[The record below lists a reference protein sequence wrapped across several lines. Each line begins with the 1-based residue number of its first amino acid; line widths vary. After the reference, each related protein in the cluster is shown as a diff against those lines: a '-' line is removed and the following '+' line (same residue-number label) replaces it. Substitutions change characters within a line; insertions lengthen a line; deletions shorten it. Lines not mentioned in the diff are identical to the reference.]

1 MRLTVVGGGPAGYV
15 SALTARRL
23 GADVFLIEKEDL
35 GGTCLNKGCIPTK
48 TLIHSLEI
56 LNKFKNQ
63 KYNQENTQLEI
74 AIDLP
79 TLMQRK
85 DNVVETQKRAL
96 ATLLKQSGV
105 KIIKSDTTL
114 ITPKT
119 LFLKDTSEKI
129 ETQRLIIATGSRPAE
144 LPMLKFDGEKILS
157 SDDLWNLRT
166 IPESIAIIGAGAIGC
181 EFAWI
186 FHLLGSKVYILEL
199 MPRALPMEDEEISK
213 AVERLFKKKKIEFY
227 SEVKITDLKH
237 VDNSV
242 ELSLSN
248 GKTVHT
254 DIVLVSVGR
263 AYNTEFLIDSEI
275 KLGTKKEIIVNEKM
289 QSSVEDIFAAGD
301 INGKFL
307 LAHVAYRE
315 GEIAA
320 KNALGYNEKMDYSV
334 IPSTIFTISEVAS
347 AGLRENEAI
356 QKGFKIKK
364 GIFPF
369 RAIGKAHVIGEIDG
383 FVKVIVNAET
393 DIIIG
398 AHIIGPCASE
408 LIHELAL
415 AVKSTIKAKDL
426 KELIHSHPTLSECIG
441 EAVADI
447 SGEAIHKIK

>member
-275 KLGTKKEIIVNEKM
+275 KLGTKKK
-289 QSSVEDIFAAGD
+289 
-301 INGKFL
+301 
-307 LAHVAYRE
+307 
-315 GEIAA
+315 
-320 KNALGYNEKMDYSV
+320 
-334 IPSTIFTISEVAS
+334 
-347 AGLRENEAI
+347 
-356 QKGFKIKK
+356 
-364 GIFPF
+364 
-369 RAIGKAHVIGEIDG
+369 
-383 FVKVIVNAET
+383 
-393 DIIIG
+393 
-398 AHIIGPCASE
+398 
-408 LIHELAL
+408 
-415 AVKSTIKAKDL
+415 
-426 KELIHSHPTLSECIG
+426 LS
-441 EAVADI
+441 
-447 SGEAIHKIK
+447 

>member
-248 GKTVHT
+248 GKLF
-254 DIVLVSVGR
+254 IQIS
-263 AYNTEFLIDSEI
+263 FL
-275 KLGTKKEIIVNEKM
+275 
-289 QSSVEDIFAAGD
+289 
-301 INGKFL
+301 FL
-307 LAHVAYRE
+307 L
-315 GEIAA
+315 GET
-320 KNALGYNEKMDYSV
+320 YNY
-334 IPSTIFTISEVAS
+334 
-347 AGLRENEAI
+347 
-356 QKGFKIKK
+356 
-364 GIFPF
+364 
-369 RAIGKAHVIGEIDG
+369 
-383 FVKVIVNAET
+383 
-393 DIIIG
+393 
-398 AHIIGPCASE
+398 
-408 LIHELAL
+408 
-415 AVKSTIKAKDL
+415 
-426 KELIHSHPTLSECIG
+426 
-441 EAVADI
+441 
-447 SGEAIHKIK
+447 